1 MEFSK
6 LSYLEILD
14 IARNPS
20 YCGCMHAR
28 EVINEMNKCLGM
40 DNYYDKSE
48 IDPNQFSQEEMHN
61 DYLSF

>member
-20 YCGCMHAR
+20 CCGCMHAR
-28 EVINEMNKCLGM
+28 VIINEMNKFLGM
-40 DNYYDKSE
+40 DNYYDKYE
-48 IDPNQFSQEEMHN
+48 IDSNQFYQEEIHN
-61 DYLSF
+61 DSLSF